1 MNDLLASLL
10 KKAAEDL
17 ENGDSDLDSDQCKEA
32 LETIQTYAI
41 ADSKLSKYQACEY
54 LKMSRASFDN
64 NVRDGDIC
72 KGSAQAGFKE
82 LF

>member
-10 KKAAEDL
+10 RKVAEDL

-32 LETIQTYAI
+32 LETIQIYAI

-54 LKMSRASFDN
+54 LKISRATFDN
-64 NVRDGDIC
+64 HVRNGDIC
-72 KGSAQAGFKE
+72 KGYSQAGFKE